1 MLENIIGKRYSEAL
15 AESFKDDAM
24 LAPALDHLKTLSEA
38 IVANKQLAMF
48 FANPSIPIENK
59 KSMVESLCDRVQVG
73 KEIRNLLLM
82 LTDRK
87 KIQFLE
93 NITEFFEK
101 VSDERLRQ
109 ARAKVYSAHPL
120 SKKNIE
126 KLQTSLNNITGKN
139 VLIDAEV
146 DESLIGGVVLRMDSL
161 VVDATIRN
169 RLKLLKRSIE
179 KEEVA

>member
-15 AESFKDDAM
+15 AKTFTDDAM
-24 LAPALDHLKTLSEA
+24 LAPALDHLNTLSQA
-38 IVANKQLAMF
+38 FITNKQLAVF

-59 KSMVESLCDRVQVG
+59 KSMVESLCGRIKVG

-82 LTDRK
+82 LTERK
-87 KIQFLE
+87 KIQFLQ
-93 NITEFFEK
+93 NITEYFEK
-101 VSDERLRQ
+101 VSDERLSQ
-109 ARAKVYSAHPL
+109 ARAKVISAYPL

-126 KLQTSLNNITGKN
+126 KLKTSLNNITGKN